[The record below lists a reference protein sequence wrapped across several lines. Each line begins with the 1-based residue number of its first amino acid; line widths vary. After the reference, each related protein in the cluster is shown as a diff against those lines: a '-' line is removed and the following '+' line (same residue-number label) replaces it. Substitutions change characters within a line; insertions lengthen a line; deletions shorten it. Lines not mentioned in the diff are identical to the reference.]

1 MKRFIAAFAAL
12 VSLFSVLV
20 GLGVAAAAPAL
31 QANAVTITMQDF
43 AFAQK
48 DVTIPVGSSVIWKNG
63 GTKKHTATADD
74 GSFDTGVVAPGAS
87 SAPVTFN
94 KTGTFPYF
102 CQFHGAAGGIAMSG
116 TITVVDASQAIPPAA
131 TAAATAAPAAA
142 PPVGHVAFTDNAKGA
157 RAAVATLNFTSLPLP
172 AEEQQYEAWFA
183 DGKNPPVSAG
193 AIQVKADGTG
203 TLTYSDPKGGNLIKL
218 YNVVF
223 ITTQGADLTK
233 PGPVVFSG
241 WVPPQTDVHVRHVM
255 AAFPSTPDN
264 NGLLIG
270 ALDQESILT
279 DHVKFLADAIAK
291 GNVALAKLHLEHV
304 HNILTGTT
312 GAKDLNGDG
321 KLTISPPGDGF
332 GIFNYLTVAAQ
343 HAQLAAQQPDAT
355 DFIKVRLSHIEIAAA
370 NATKLMTQIQT
381 LAVQAAALTSTA
393 AMKPLSDQIGKL
405 NDQVVKGTPDASGTV
420 TPTKGSAGLG
430 LAYNEGLLMS
440 GFDLV
445 PGDITAQQAAPPP
458 ANQPTQPPPPPP
470 PTLAPA
476 TPASTQSAAVGGGV
490 GTTVTI
496 TMSDFEFTPKTVTIK
511 AGTKVVFVNQGTKKH
526 TATADDS
533 SFDTGIV
540 TPGST
545 AAAIPFNKA
554 GTFPFYCQ
562 FHGGPGGVDM
572 AGVITVQ

>member
-1 MKRFIAAFAAL
+1 MKRIAAAFAAL
-12 VSLFSVLV
+12 ISLVSVLV

-31 QANAVTITMQDF
+31 QANTVTVTMQDF
-43 AFAQK
+43 AFAPK
-48 DVTIPVGSSVIWKNG
+48 DITIPVGSSVVWKNA

-74 GSFDTGVVAPGAS
+74 NSFDTGVVAPGAS
-87 SAPVTFN
+87 SAPVTFS
-94 KTGTFPYF
+94 KTGKFAYF
-102 CQFHGAAGGIAMSG
+102 CQFHGAAGGTAMSG

-142 PPVGHVAFTDNAKGA
+142 VPVGHVAFTDNAKGA
-157 RAAVATLNFTSLPLP
+157 RGAVATFTFTSLPLP

-183 DGKNPPVSAG
+183 DGKNPLVSAG
-193 AIQVKADGTG
+193 VVQVKADGTG
-203 TLTYSDPKGGNLIKL
+203 TLTYSDPKGANLIKL
-218 YNVVF
+218 YNVAF

-233 PGPVVFSG
+233 PGAVVFSG
-241 WVPPQTDVHVRHVM
+241 WVPPQTDVHVRHLM

-264 NGLLIG
+264 NGLIIG

-304 HNILTGTT
+304 HNILTGTN

-332 GIFNYLTVAAQ
+332 GIFNYLTVASQ
-343 HAQLAAQQPDAT
+343 HAQLAAKQPDAT
-355 DFIKVRLSHIEIAAA
+355 DFIKVRASHIQIAAA
-370 NATKLMTQIQT
+370 NATKIMTQIQALT
-381 LAVQAAALTSTA
+381 VQAAALPSTA
-393 AMKPLSDQIGKL
+393 AMKPLGDQISKL
-405 NDQVVKGTPDASGTV
+405 NDQVVKGTPDASGAV

-430 LAYNEGLLMS
+430 VAYSEGLLMA

-445 PGDITAQQAAPPP
+445 PGDLTAQQAPPP
-458 ANQPTQPPPPPP
+458 GNQPTQPPPPPP
-470 PTLAPA
+470 STLAPA
-476 TPASTQSAAVGGGV
+476 TPAATQSAAVGGGV

-496 TMSDFEFTPKTVTIK
+496 TMKDFEFDPKTITIK
-511 AGTKVVFVNQGTKKH
+511 AGTKVIFVNQGTKKH
-526 TATADDS
+526 TATADDN
-533 SFDTGIV
+533 SFDTGIITV
-540 TPGST
+540 GSS
-545 AAAIPFNKA
+545 AAAIPFNKR